1 MKPATPYPQPAP
13 DIYANRKRWA
23 PLGQGKTVVVTGAN
37 SGLGFFASLGLA
49 QAGAQVILACRN
61 QSRAEDAMEQIRRRV
76 PEARVEFMQYD
87 SSRIESAMGLAA
99 ELRHRPLDAL
109 IANAGLIRAP
119 RQRQAGLLGYE
130 LTMSTNFIGH
140 ARLVSELA
148 DRFAQP
154 LRFIGLG
161 SMSTRML
168 ATDPQNLALT
178 RDYHPYRAYVQSK
191 AAVQAF
197 TMALDHRLRQLELP
211 ARSLAIHPGYAL
223 SGLSPQVPSI
233 NEPDY
238 AKRLVGQLQAGFAQG
253 KHEGAVALVEA
264 ALAPELDA
272 APRGCYLGPKFLTKG
287 PTVLASPAKA
297 TRGKELQGKAWELFV
312 AANEGLDPFGL

>member
-1 MKPATPYPQPAP
+1 
-13 DIYANRKRWA
+13 
-23 PLGQGKTVVVTGAN
+23 
-37 SGLGFFASLGLA
+37 
-49 QAGAQVILACRN
+49 
-61 QSRAEDAMEQIRRRV
+61 
-76 PEARVEFMQYD
+76 
-87 SSRIESAMGLAA
+87 
-99 ELRHRPLDAL
+99 
-109 IANAGLIRAP
+109 
-119 RQRQAGLLGYE
+119 
-130 LTMSTNFIGH
+130 MSTNFIGH
-140 ARLVSELA
+140 ARLAGELA
-148 DRFAQP
+148 DRFSQP
-154 LRFIGLG
+154 MRFIGLG

-168 ATDPQNLALT
+168 ATDPQNLALA

-197 TMALDHRLRQLELP
+197 TLALDHRLRQLELP
-211 ARSLAIHPGYAL
+211 ARALAIHPGYAL

-238 AKRLVGQLQAGFAQG
+238 AKRLIGQLQAGFAQG

-312 AANEGLDPFGL
+312 KANEGLDPFAL